1 MGVAATIMHLPDPTK
16 ERVEPTT
23 SAYYQLRFD

>member
-1 MGVAATIMHLPDPTK
+1 MFASLAATMLRPPDPTK

-23 SAYYQLRFD
+23 LTIT